1 MWLKEIDEKLCEPP
15 KNYRTPEGKW
25 IVCFHQS
32 PRLMQEYGWR
42 DWSEEEIAEFEQ
54 QHPDPPPVPRNM
66 CTKYELVTCLQ
77 THFPDLLARLREA
90 YASNQ
95 NLQFFWNS
103 VLNLDRENVDFQS
116 IVATLG
122 ITESELDEIFQKI

>member
-1 MWLKEIDEKLCEPP
+1 MQYRIENDKLIAAPAVF
-15 KNYRTPEGKW
+15 RTPEGKW
-25 IVCFHQS
+25 IINFNQS
-32 PRLMQEYGWR
+32 PKLMDEYGYAIKEPEAEEWR
-42 DWSEEEIAEFEQ
+42 RE
-54 QHPDPPPVPRNM
+54 HPAPPPPPRSQ
-66 CTKYELVTCLQ
+66 CTKYELVRCLQ